1 MKTGEGKSRRKTQKK
16 TEELFGVSEKESEQK
31 EQVKEKIEEKNVKV
45 DEAKEKGKEK
55 VEVRTKEVKEKTEE
69 EIKQEQKEETK
80 IQVSTTEKKKEE
92 KKPLLVITG
101 ACGFIGSYAVELAK
115 KEGWRVRACD
125 LPSAFRGSDEFGRA
139 RYPELVKKL
148 ADEVAEV
155 DITKPETLAG
165 VFDDADYIF
174 HIAAILKYDVPWDLL
189 YNVNVNGTKNVF
201 EEILK
206 SKNSSLKK
214 IVVWSTN
221 GIYGVPKDGEV
232 IIDEKSPVRP
242 VTKYA
247 LSKFLEEKTAMI
259 YHKKYGIPVTIIK
272 PTAVYGQRESY
283 MFFNYLKTIRD
294 SKVVLVFSNFD
305 FYFPSIHAEDVVRAA
320 IHLSK
325 IKNTD
330 GEDYIV
336 DDDSKNT
343 VIDVMRFLAETFDK
357 PFYILPPVPLPIVRT
372 GLISVSY
379 LMKFLSDKF
388 GIKKPLEEEFSLM
401 FGYSMRYSNQ
411 KLKSTGF
418 QLKYPRFQDGMK
430 ETIKW
435 YQEEGLL

>member
-1 MKTGEGKSRRKTQKK
+1 MKTGEQKGKSRKKTQKK
-16 TEELFGVSEKESEQK
+16 TEELLKFSEKESEQQ
-31 EQVKEKIEEKNVKV
+31 EQ
-45 DEAKEKGKEK
+45 
-55 VEVRTKEVKEKTEE
+55 VKEKTEE
-69 EIKQEQKEETK
+69 KSLKAEEIKEEVKEKVFEEEVKEKAKEKIEQEQREEVK
-80 IQVSTTEKKKEE
+80 IQVSTVEKKREE

-101 ACGFIGSYAVELAK
+101 ACGFIGSYAVEIAK
-115 KEGWRVRACD
+115 EEGWRVRACD

-155 DITKPETLAG
+155 DITKPETLGG

-174 HIAAILKYDVPWDLL
+174 HIAAILKYDVPWELL

-201 EEILK
+201 EEILR

-232 IIDEKSPVRP
+232 IMDEKSPVRP

-272 PTAVYGQRESY
+272 PTAVYGKRESY

-294 SKVVLVFSNFD
+294 SKVVLIFSNFD
-305 FYFPSIHAEDVVRAA
+305 FYFPSIHAADVVRAA

-357 PFYILPPVPLPIVRT
+357 PFYILPPVPIPIARI

-388 GIKKPLEEEFSLM
+388 RIKKPLEEEFSLM

-418 QLKYPRFQDGMK
+418 RLKYPRFQDGMR